1 MERGY
6 FLYIKRDCVIAID
19 TSKFISQDMFQQQDK
34 VLIETVHSASLVTV
48 RLRRE
53 APFVEQ
59 IPNKKIIIKLQK
71 KKDQMIFSHIWFLF
85 VIQGVRIKHFKYFLK
100 SNKILYST
108 L

>member
-19 TSKFISQDMFQQQDK
+19 TSKFISQDMFQQQGK

-59 IPNKKIIIKLQK
+59 IPNKKIYYKVTK
-71 KKDQMIFSHIWFLF
+71 EKRSKDIFTHM

>member
-59 IPNKKIIIKLQK
+59 IPNKKIYYKVTK
-71 KKDQMIFSHIWFLF
+71 EKRSNDIFTHMVSFCDTGGQNQTF
-85 VIQGVRIKHFKYFLK
+85 
-100 SNKILYST
+100 
-108 L
+108 